1 MSFCIAWHKGYSRVE
16 DNLSLNKERLEKN
29 SEKLR
34 QNSLEKINL
43 GCSHNHGHEIVY
55 LYSSLFSADVEEDKK
70 YKRRLDAL
78 GDYTL
83 DPSEPDATQ
92 LRKKAK

>member
-1 MSFCIAWHKGYSRVE
+1 MTH
-16 DNLSLNKERLEKN
+16 
-29 SEKLR
+29 
-34 QNSLEKINL
+34 
-43 GCSHNHGHEIVY
+43 
-55 LYSSLFSADVEEDKK
+55 DVFQKKREEDKK